1 MNKFK
6 VTFEVEIDI
15 SAHEID
21 KIRKENRSFL
31 THGFFAKD
39 LNVAKIAAYNRAV
52 ERITK
57 GEEVNYDIL
66 PWDKTKL

>member
-6 VTFEVEIDI
+6 IVFEVEIDI
-15 SAHEID
+15 SANEVNL
-21 KIRKENRSFL
+21 IRKENRSFL

-57 GEEVNYDIL
+57 GEEVNYEIL
-66 PWDKTKL
+66 PWDKTKI